1 VSAPFTSRSCGV
13 EEPPTVRIRLAIAL
27 LLLTAAVLRADDD
40 HDRARKARL
49 AGEVLPLSRILDT
62 VGEQFDG
69 TFVEAELE
77 EDDGRPV
84 YEIEVLTPQGNVIE
98 LTYDAHTG
106 ALLETEGRGV
116 EAARRRR

>member
-1 VSAPFTSRSCGV
+1 VSAPFTPRSCGV
-13 EEPPTVRIRLAIAL
+13 EEPPTVRLRVAIVL
-27 LLLTAAVLRADDD
+27 LVLTVVAVRADDD

-49 AGEVLPLSRILDT
+49 AGDVLPLSRILDS
-62 VGEQFDG
+62 VGEQFEG
-69 TFVEAELE
+69 KFVEVELE
-77 EDDGRPV
+77 DEDGRVV

-116 EAARRRR
+116 EAARRK